1 MLEITPGKG
10 LDHIGGVESRADV
23 AGLMAQEGRIPAGT
37 GIRGDI
43 VHERRVREAARF
55 LSDCISG
62 VEDPFLFKQMMLPR
76 PRSVFVEE
84 IARNYPR
91 MFPTA
96 AHLQVGLRETMAVTD
111 FSALFTDVLDR
122 ALYGY
127 YTDAPIT
134 NMPLVSRVTLRDFRV
149 VARYAVD
156 YGTKPWSEV
165 YDDTALPAT
174 PTAAGEPPTQRSMR
188 QAARE
193 VLGATQR
200 VTYQPQAYS
209 GGMSVDW
216 RAIIND
222 DLAVF
227 RQMTQHLAIGGRRTL
242 YSYITSLYMS
252 STGPNTTLYN
262 STFRNL
268 VTTTYGA
275 SKNNPALD
283 FQGLSDALIVLEK
296 MLDIEGQPI
305 TFDGQLYLWYGPAL
319 ETTVGALLNSVG
331 QADLSVLGGTQN
343 TQGFP
348 QARVRVDTGYMTRNM
363 KPIQDK
369 YIPIINTSSSSA
381 TCWGLTYEPAAQAR
395 PSLELGFLA
404 SYDTPQLYQ
413 KAPNTMRVGGGMDP
427 MVGDFYTMQQDYKG
441 LLVFGGTQIDG
452 RSTVAST
459 GLNV

>member
-1 MLEITPGKG
+1 MIEVTPGKG

-23 AGLMAQEGRIPAGT
+23 VAAMARENYGRVVT
-37 GIRGDI
+37 GQNSR
-43 VHERRVREAARF
+43 RRVMEAAR
-55 LSDCISG
+55 LLDDCVSG
-62 VEDPFLFKQMMLPR
+62 REDPLVFKEALMPTRELFVQYLREK
-76 PRSVFVEE
+76 
-84 IARNYPR
+84 YPR
-91 MFPTA
+91 LWPESA
-96 AHLQVGLRETMAVTD
+96 SRIGLRETMAVTD

-134 NMPLVSRVTLRDFRV
+134 NMPMVKRVTLRDFRV

-165 YDDTALPAT
+165 YDDTALPPT
-174 PTAAGEPPTQRSMR
+174 PTAAGEPPTQRSLR

-193 VLGATQR
+193 VLGPTQR
-200 VTYQPQAYS
+200 VTYQPQAYT

-222 DLAVF
+222 DLGVF
-227 RQMTQHLAIGGRRTL
+227 QQMTQHLAIGGRRTL

-252 STGPNTTLYN
+252 STGPNTTLY
-262 STFRNL
+262 SATFKNL

-319 ETTVGALLNSVG
+319 ETTAAALLNSVG

-348 QARVRVDTGYMTRNM
+348 TARLRVDTQYITRNM

-381 TCWGLTYEPAAQAR
+381 TCWGLIYDPSAQAR
-395 PSLELGFLA
+395 PAIELGFLV
-404 SYDTPQLYQ
+404 SYDTPQLFQ

-427 MVGDFYTMQQDYKG
+427 MVGDFYTMQQEYKG

>member
-1 MLEITPGKG
+1 MIEVTPGKE

-23 AGLMAQEGRIPAGT
+23 HSLMAKQNFGQIQTGRYS
-37 GIRGDI
+37 R
-43 VHERRVREAARF
+43 RRVMEAAR
-55 LSDCISG
+55 LLDDCVSG
-62 VEDPFLFKQMMLPR
+62 REEPIIFKEALMPTRQ
-76 PRSVFVEE
+76 VFVDYLHE
-84 IARNYPR
+84 RYPR
-91 MFPTA
+91 
-96 AHLQVGLRETMAVTD
+96 LWESDSRRIGLRETMAVTD

-174 PTAAGEPPTQRSMR
+174 PTAAGEPPTQRSLR

-222 DLAVF
+222 DLGIF
-227 RQMTQHLAIGGRRTL
+227 RQMTQHLAIGGRRTI

-252 STGPNTTLYN
+252 SGGPNSTLYN
-262 STFRNL
+262 STFKNL
-268 VTTTYGA
+268 VTQTYGA

-283 FQGLSDALIVLEK
+283 FQGLSDAIIVLEK
-296 MLDIEGQPI
+296 MLDVEGQPI
-305 TFDGQLYLWYGPAL
+305 TFEGQLYLWYGPAL

-348 QARVRVDTGYMTRNM
+348 QARLRVATQYMTRNM

-381 TCWGLTYEPAAQAR
+381 TCWGLMYDPGVQAR
-395 PSLELGFLA
+395 PAIELGFLA
-404 SYDTPQLYQ
+404 SYDTPQLFQ

>member
-1 MLEITPGKG
+1 MIEVTPGKG
-10 LDHIGGVESRADV
+10 LDHIGGVETRADV
-23 AGLMAQEGRIPAGT
+23 VSRMASENYGRIQTNPNN
-37 GIRGDI
+37 R
-43 VHERRVREAARF
+43 RRVMEAAR
-55 LSDCISG
+55 LLDDCVSG
-62 VEDPFLFKQMMLPR
+62 REDPLIFKEALMPTRELFVQYLREK
-76 PRSVFVEE
+76 
-84 IARNYPR
+84 YPR
-91 MFPTA
+91 LWPESA
-96 AHLQVGLRETMAVTD
+96 SRIGLRETMAVTD

-134 NMPLVSRVTLRDFRV
+134 NMPLVKRVTLRDFRV

-165 YDDTALPAT
+165 YDDTTLPPT
-174 PTAAGEPPTQRSMR
+174 PTAAGEPPTQRSLR

-193 VLGATQR
+193 VLGPTQR
-200 VTYQPQAYS
+200 VTYQPQAYA

-222 DLAVF
+222 DLGVF
-227 RQMTQHLAIGGRRTL
+227 QQMTQHLAIGGRRTL

-252 STGPNTTLYN
+252 STGPNATLY
-262 STFRNL
+262 SATFNNL
-268 VTTTYGA
+268 VNIANGA
-275 SKNNPALD
+275 SKNNPSLD
-283 FQGLSDALIVLEK
+283 FQGLADALTVLEK

-305 TFDGQLYLWYGPAL
+305 TMEGQLYIWYGPSL

-343 TQGFP
+343 AQGFP
-348 QARVRVDTGYMTRNM
+348 QARLRVDTQYVTRNM

-369 YIPIINTSSSSA
+369 YIPIINTSSSKS
-381 TCWGLTYEPAAQAR
+381 TVWGLTYDPQVQAR